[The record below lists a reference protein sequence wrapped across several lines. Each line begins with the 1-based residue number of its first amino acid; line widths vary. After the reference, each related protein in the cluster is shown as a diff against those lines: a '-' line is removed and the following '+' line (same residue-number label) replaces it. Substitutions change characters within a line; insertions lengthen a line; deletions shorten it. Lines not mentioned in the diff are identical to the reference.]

1 MTSEP
6 TARRG
11 RSFHRAGT
19 ALRRRISE
27 AAAKRGFAEPDILL
41 RWPEIVGAE
50 LAEQVRP
57 VQISYG
63 RASPGFGAT
72 LVVQVPGARA
82 TEIEHRAGRIVE
94 RVNAFYGY
102 RAVSR
107 LKLTQATG
115 RRRAGAGLC
124 RGAGPLRRQA
134 AFVAPSPP
142 NPAPPRPPAPPRWSS
157 ASARRSCARRSI
169 RLGARV
175 LSAAAAI
182 HRQEIQM
189 SPPPTAA
196 AFSRSASPCR
206 RRSPCRASHGPPSAR
221 PATSRWA
228 TRTPR

>member
-41 RWPEIVGAE
+41 RWSEIVGAE

-63 RASPGFGAT
+63 RAAPGFGAT

-82 TEIEHRAGRIVE
+82 TEIEHRAARIVE

-115 RRRAGAGLC
+115 RRGRAQGFAEAQAPF
-124 RGAGPLRRQA
+124 AGPAAVGAADPGPDDTARAAELVRGIRSPELREA
-134 AFVAPSPP
+134 LA
-142 NPAPPRPPAPPRWSS
+142 
-157 ASARRSCARRSI
+157 

-175 LSAAAAI
+175 LSGV
-182 HRQEIQM
+182 RDP
-189 SPPPTAA
+189 STD
-196 AFSRSASPCR
+196 
-206 RRSPCRASHGPPSAR
+206 RRSR
-221 PATSRWA
+221 
-228 TRTPR
+228 

>member
-82 TEIEHRAGRIVE
+82 TEIEHSAGRIVE

-107 LKLTQATG
+107 LRLTQASGARG
-115 RRRAGAGLC
+115 RARGFAEPAAPFAGKPAEPDGPPPEPDPDAQARAAAMVSGIRRPGL
-124 RGAGPLRRQA
+124 RDALA
-134 AFVAPSPP
+134 
-142 NPAPPRPPAPPRWSS
+142 
-157 ASARRSCARRSI
+157 
-169 RLGARV
+169 RLGAAV
-175 LSAAAAI
+175 LSGAKDQ
-182 HRQEIQM
+182 RKE
-189 SPPPTAA
+189 
-196 AFSRSASPCR
+196 
-206 RRSPCRASHGPPSAR
+206 
-221 PATSRWA
+221 
-228 TRTPR
+228 RTPG